1 MFCPNCGAKL
11 PEDSVFCENCGTKVT
26 GIFNAERENQPKI
39 RSDGTKT
46 QPERQNVSS
55 RNQKKKGLP
64 VPLLI
69 GAAVI
74 FAAIFFLLFKGKGNG
89 NGGTDSPD
97 EAPAFTK
104 EENETEESKETKET
118 EAVKETET
126 APASASAKTPQ
137 DSDSTA
143 DQGYSA
149 LSNPSDI
156 AADLSTV
163 EHALATDFEWFLDY
177 ELLGGEY
184 QGQLVSDRSLT
195 TLITKEQADL
205 LQGGWKAYMYC
216 ADEGANPEDGARYF
230 NAELHP
236 AGDDFSV
243 TMNWKYMF
251 DAVSGSSIEE
261 TGSDLFKGNWNDD
274 GTVSVKSDYAM
285 VTFDTFLVNQDA
297 TAEYALGT
305 FYWISGET
313 YRIALM
319 RVHEF

>member
-26 GIFNAERENQPKI
+26 GTEN
-39 RSDGTKT
+39 TKKET
-46 QPERQNVSS
+46 QP
-55 RNQKKKGLP
+55 KKGLP

-69 GAAVI
+69 GAVIILAAVI
-74 FAAIFFLLFKGKGNG
+74 FLLLKGQGNG
-89 NGGTDSPD
+89 NGGTDSP
-97 EAPAFTK
+97 EEIPAP
-104 EENETEESKETKET
+104 
-118 EAVKETET
+118 V
-126 APASASAKTPQ
+126 SAEVPQ

-143 DQGYSA
+143 DQGYTA
-149 LSNPSDI
+149 ENDP
-156 AADLSTV
+156 AAITAGLSTA

-184 QGQLVSDRSLT
+184 QGKLVSDRSLT
-195 TLITKEQADL
+195 TLITKDQADL

-261 TGSDLFKGNWNDD
+261 TGSDLFKGNWNGD

-285 VTFDTFLVNQDA
+285 VTFDTFLINQDA

-319 RVHEF
+319 RVREF